1 MNEVGMR
8 ITIILIGVMCLA
20 ILIINIV
27 AFCGLGKQQ
36 KKEILKTHLKGLLK
50 IAMEEYG
57 EEILQNTE
65 KFEKY
70 FKENSPIFY
79 KILILF
85 LGKDSLADVIEEVF
99 SEIESK

>member
-1 MNEVGMR
+1 
-8 ITIILIGVMCLA
+8 
-20 ILIINIV
+20 
-27 AFCGLGKQQ
+27 
-36 KKEILKTHLKGLLK
+36 
-50 IAMEEYG
+50 MEEYG